1 MATQEQIDYVLD
13 YWDKSQ
19 PANFFKK
26 MNEGNAGIGAV
37 LRILYESP
45 ESVTSGYISEFM
57 QVGTART
64 AVLLKKMSDKG
75 LITKSGD
82 IKDARRTIVSLT
94 DDGRDTV
101 RNMRDDLRS
110 KISAVIDKLGMD
122 KITEFLE
129 ISNEMKS
136 VFSPP
141 DIEF

>member
-1 MATQEQIDYVLD
+1 
-13 YWDKSQ
+13 
-19 PANFFKK
+19 

-45 ESVTSGYISEFM
+45 ESVTAGYISEFM
-57 QVGTART
+57 QVSTART

-110 KISAVIDKLGMD
+110 KIYAVIDKLGMD

-129 ISNEMKS
+129 ISSEMKS

>member
-1 MATQEQIDYVLD
+1 MATQEQIDYVLN

>member
-122 KITEFLE
+122 TITEFLE